1 MGLENGLLMD
11 SQLSASSS
19 YSLKFTPDLAR
30 LGSDSVWASA
40 VQDDNQYL
48 QVNNLILYIF
58 YFYYYIVLFFT
69 A

>member
-19 YSLKFTPDLAR
+19 YSSKFTPDFSR
-30 LGSDSVWASA
+30 LGSDSVWAAA

-48 QVNNLILYIF
+48 QV
-58 YFYYYIVLFFT
+58 LFLNINPL
-69 A
+69 